1 MLGHANISMTMDTC
15 AHILPDMQEKA
26 VSAMD
31 DVLS

>member
-1 MLGHANISMTMDTC
+1 MTMDTC